1 MNRTVNVKR
10 AMEFVSQLLI
20 PLENH
25 YYHQYEHAL
34 ETMERSIYLA
44 KNEWLNDDEIEILA
58 IATLFHDTWF
68 TIQYDDNEYIWAKI
82 ARNYLKSMLY
92 PEDKIKLIENIIL
105 STNVKYENPKN
116 IFEKIIKDADLD
128 NLWRDDFLDKSK
140 NLKRELEAIKKIK
153 IKEPD
158 WQHWSINFLAK
169 HKYFTETQ
177 KKERNEMKNLNKLKI
192 EEMLEEW

>member
-128 NLWRDDFLDKSK
+128 NLWRDDFLDKSSD
-140 NLKRELEAIKKIK
+140 LKRELEAIKNIK
-153 IKEPD
+153 IKDPE
-158 WQHWSINFLAK
+158 WKHWSIHFLAK
-169 HKYFTETQ
+169 HKYFTKTQ
-177 KKERNEMKNLNKLKI
+177 KKERNKMKDLNKLKI
-192 EEMLEEW
+192 EKMLKK